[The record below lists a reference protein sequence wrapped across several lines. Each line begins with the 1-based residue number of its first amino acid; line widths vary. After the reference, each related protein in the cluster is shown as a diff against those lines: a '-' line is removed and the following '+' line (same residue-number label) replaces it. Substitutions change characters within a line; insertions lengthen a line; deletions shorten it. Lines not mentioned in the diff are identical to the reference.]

1 VFVGR
6 FRRTLRAPHS
16 RRSGAAAL
24 PARAVAPDLIA
35 SRFRRFRKRAKRIR
49 PDSSS
54 SAYHRLRIDAKN
66 LRYAVEFLADVY
78 PGRTRRL
85 IERLAE
91 LQDVLGLHQDAEV
104 AHERLWRLARENG
117 GELGAETIFAM
128 GEIAERHRHS
138 MAGLRAEFPAAY
150 ARTKGKSWRAF
161 LKRID
166 AKRPTVAGLPAIV
179 RHGDVEEQR
188 AGAA

>member
-1 VFVGR
+1 
-6 FRRTLRAPHS
+6 
-16 RRSGAAAL
+16 
-24 PARAVAPDLIA
+24 
-35 SRFRRFRKRAKRIR
+35 
-49 PDSSS
+49 
-54 SAYHRLRIDAKN
+54 
-66 LRYAVEFLADVY
+66 
-78 PGRTRRL
+78 
-85 IERLAE
+85 
-91 LQDVLGLHQDAEV
+91 
-104 AHERLWRLARENG
+104 
-117 GELGAETIFAM
+117 
-128 GEIAERHRHS
+128 